1 MLSNSDQV
9 VSLINKVDLN
19 VLLRLELVVTRLVG
33 VTMNQCRLLTK
44 LEHVV

>member
-33 VTMNQCRLLTK
+33 VTMDEYTLLTK
-44 LEHVV
+44 LERIV

>member
-9 VSLINKVDLN
+9 VFLINKVDLN

-33 VTMNQCRLLTK
+33 ETMNQCRLLTK